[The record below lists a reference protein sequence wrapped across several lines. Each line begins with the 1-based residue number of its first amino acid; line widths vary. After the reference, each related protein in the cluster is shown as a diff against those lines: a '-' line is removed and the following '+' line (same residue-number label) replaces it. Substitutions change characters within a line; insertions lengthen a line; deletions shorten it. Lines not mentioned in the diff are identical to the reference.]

1 MLLRQNFL
9 PRSYCK
15 ELSCDIMSIRTEKVA
30 EEIKHQLAV
39 ILTRELAELKLGL
52 VTVTR
57 VRISRDLK
65 NAKAYLSF
73 IGNKEPAEVCVEKV
87 NNRKKQIRMHLGKS
101 MHLKFVPEID
111 FYYDDNIEYASR
123 IDEII
128 KEIHKE
134 DKPGSEN
141 IGDDTASV
149 NPESNDDH

>member
-1 MLLRQNFL
+1 
-9 PRSYCK
+9 
-15 ELSCDIMSIRTEKVA
+15 MSIRTEKVA
-30 EEIKHQLAV
+30 EEIKHQLAA
-39 ILTRELAELKLGL
+39 ILTRDLAELKLGL

-73 IGNKEPAEVCVEKV
+73 IGNKEPADVCVEKV
-87 NNRKKQIRMHLGKS
+87 NNRKKQIRMHLGKN

-111 FYYDDNIEYASR
+111 FYFDDTIEYASR

-134 DKPGSEN
+134 DEPSS
-141 IGDDTASV
+141 GDSKNLANGT
-149 NPESNDDH
+149 NPESDDR